1 MDRGRGDKLLDFG
14 CLRSSGRPDDRYSR
28 CLLGVGAGQQ
38 RRRVGDDLGEWL
50 AQRGRSEDALIATKV
65 GAQGGRRNARDGCA
79 FAFPP
84 EWTTGVADPLRMK
97 LLHWGAVG
105 TEVGNLLG

>member
-1 MDRGRGDKLLDFG
+1 MAK
-14 CLRSSGRPDDRYSR
+14 
-28 CLLGVGAGQQ
+28 A
-38 RRRVGDDLGEWL
+38 
-50 AQRGRSEDALIATKV
+50 ATEI
-65 GAQGGRRNARDGCA
+65 RRNARDGCA